1 MRRLL
6 ALSLLAACACLALP
20 ATSPAAADAKRCG
33 QVNVDLEPEGEGS
46 AVDIRATKVTCR
58 RARRIARRCMKG
70 TLTMGWSYR
79 FRRGRIVLSRGAAR
93 VTWMPAGG
101 GGCGG

>member
-6 ALSLLAACACLALP
+6 VLSLLAAAVVLALP
-20 ATSPAAADAKRCG
+20 TASPAQTVKRCG
-33 QVNVDLEPEGEGS
+33 QVDVNLEPEGEGS
-46 AVDIRATKVTCR
+46 AVRIRAVNVTCR
-58 RARRIARRCMKG
+58 RARRIARRCVKG
-70 TLTMGWSYR
+70 TLTPGWSYR

-93 VTWMPAGG
+93 VTYQPAGG

>member
-6 ALSLLAACACLALP
+6 VLSLLAASVLALAP
-20 ATSPAAADAKRCG
+20 SASSAATVKRCG
-33 QVNVDLEPEGEGS
+33 QVDVNFEPQGEGS
-46 AVDIRATKVTCR
+46 AVRIRAVNVTCR
-58 RARRIARRCMKG
+58 RARRIARRCVRG
-70 TLTMGWSYR
+70 TLTSGWSYR

-93 VTWMPAGG
+93 VTYQPAGG